1 MKIDSAYKYSPA
13 SSSSPKLA
21 RSPDSSSLQA
31 SPTVNLGGS
40 SELRTSGI
48 GEFNVEKVESI
59 KAAIAQGSFSINS
72 SAISE
77 RLLTMAKELL
87 AHGN

>member
-1 MKIDSAYKYSPA
+1 MKIDSAYKYSSA
-13 SSSSPKLA
+13 SPSSLKSV
-21 RSPDSSSLQA
+21 RSQDAAQLQA
-31 SPTVNLGGS
+31 SPTVSLGSS
-40 SELRTSGI
+40 SELRTSGT
-48 GEFNVEKVESI
+48 GEFNAEKVESI

-87 AHGN
+87 AHGK